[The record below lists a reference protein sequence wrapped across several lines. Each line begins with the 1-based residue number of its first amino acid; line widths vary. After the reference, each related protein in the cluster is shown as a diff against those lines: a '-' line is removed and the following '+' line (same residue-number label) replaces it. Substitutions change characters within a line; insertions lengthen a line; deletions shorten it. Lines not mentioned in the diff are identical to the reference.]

1 LSDTS
6 QATAAPKAER
16 PGTFESLARALSSWR
31 TASVVLLSFASGMP
45 LGLVWIALPDWLR
58 SMGVDIRV
66 VGLITLSQAPWTF
79 KFLWSP
85 FMDRFAPPFW
95 GRRRGW
101 VAIAQVALLV
111 LTLILAGV
119 HETPD
124 AAWVIGAIALAVA
137 FASASQDIAYDAY
150 VVDVLHEDEQGVA
163 AGAKIAVYRAAMFVA
178 GGGAITLAGLVSWKW
193 TAIGLA
199 LLYLPMLV
207 ITWKAPEPEQAV
219 VSPKTMKEAV
229 WYPFLGFLSRH
240 RSIEILAFVFLYK
253 FADNLAQALLRPF
266 LVDMG
271 YTSLDRGLALA
282 TVAMV
287 AILVGAFI
295 GGALT
300 TPLGLG
306 HALWLFGFL
315 QIFSN
320 IGYILVA
327 QSAVN
332 RPLMYGAM
340 GFESF
345 TQGLGTGA
353 FMTLLLRMTQKRF
366 SATQFALFSSLFGIP
381 RVFTGPISGVLVYG
395 MGWTSFFWLTM
406 AFGIPG
412 LVLLQRFSP
421 LGTREPQFTVR
432 EIEHKEPLGAD
443 GLAWRGLV
451 GGLVGLAGGAVTLAL
466 LKALNALGESPDAGF
481 DFGTP
486 LAGLLRPASIG
497 DWGTLLGLVA
507 FGAIFGLLV
516 AAVFAARHGAGAD
529 LANDEDAEPRSA

>member
-1 LSDTS
+1 MT
-6 QATAAPKAER
+6 
-16 PGTFESLARALSSWR
+16 SWR

-66 VGLITLSQAPWTF
+66 VGLITLAQAPWTF

-101 VAIAQVALLV
+101 VAIAQVALLA
-111 LTLILAGV
+111 LTLTLAGV
-119 HETPD
+119 HESPD
-124 AAWVIGAIALAVA
+124 AAWVVGAVALAIA

-150 VVDVLHEDEQGVA
+150 VVDVLHKEEQGVA

-207 ITWKAPEPEQAV
+207 LTWKAPEPEEAV
-219 VSPKTMKEAV
+219 VSPKTMKQAV

-240 RSIEILAFVFLYK
+240 RSLEILAFVFLYK
-253 FADNLAQALLRPF
+253 FSDNLAQALLRPF
-266 LVDMG
+266 LIDMG
-271 YTSLDRGLALA
+271 YTSLDRGVALA
-282 TVAMV
+282 TVAML
-287 AILVGAFI
+287 AILFGAFI

-320 IGYILVA
+320 VGYILVA
-327 QSAVN
+327 ESAVN

-406 AFGIPG
+406 AVGVPG
-412 LVLLQRFSP
+412 LVLLHRFSP

-432 EIEHKEPLGAD
+432 ETDHKEPLGTG
-443 GLAWRGLV
+443 GLAWRGVVGGV
-451 GGLVGLAGGAVTLAL
+451 GGLLAGALTLSL
-466 LKALNALGESPDAGF
+466 LQALNALGGNPEAGF
-481 DFGTP
+481 DMENP
-486 LAGLLRPASIG
+486 LKALLQPATIA
-497 DWGTLLGLVA
+497 DWGSVLGLVA
-507 FGAIFGLLV
+507 FAAIFGLLV
-516 AAVFAARHGAGAD
+516 AAVSAARHGAGAD
-529 LANDEDAEPRSA
+529 LANDETTGPTGA